1 MKYEFLFRVPGV
13 ICRRCAA
20 RDKERRQEKEAE
32 EVFCSHPGN
41 IVTHRSITRKV
52 GPFDVQVLLK
62 HSRYCLRG
70 LLDVAYCLKSK
81 IKRSISHCSSHFFLY
96 SCLGGPPT
104 RLVSLE
110 TFAGSY
116 QSSLRLP
123 SLLLSNRRISR
134 PFKKSSQKFQTS
146 SSLTL
151 LTVFHLPV
159 SVGARRL
166 HFPRLKVRPRCQKI
180 RHTVNEL
187 LESPIIVT
195 NRREK

>member
-1 MKYEFLFRVPGV
+1 MHKYPNACVITIHGRYNVKYEFLFRVPRV

-52 GPFDVQVLLK
+52 GPFDIQVLLK

-81 IKRSISHCSSHFFLY
+81 IKRSIIHAPRTFFLLARFVGIPRAG
-96 SCLGGPPT
+96 SKVVPPRKG
-104 RLVSLE
+104 RLALSLE

-116 QSSLRLP
+116 
-123 SLLLSNRRISR
+123 
-134 PFKKSSQKFQTS
+134 
-146 SSLTL
+146 
-151 LTVFHLPV
+151 
-159 SVGARRL
+159 
-166 HFPRLKVRPRCQKI
+166 
-180 RHTVNEL
+180 
-187 LESPIIVT
+187 
-195 NRREK
+195 

>member
-52 GPFDVQVLLK
+52 GPSDVQVLLK

-81 IKRSISHCSSHFFLY
+81 IKRSIIHAPRTFFLLARFVGIPRAG
-96 SCLGGPPT
+96 SKVAPPRKG

-116 QSSLRLP
+116 
-123 SLLLSNRRISR
+123 
-134 PFKKSSQKFQTS
+134 
-146 SSLTL
+146 
-151 LTVFHLPV
+151 
-159 SVGARRL
+159 
-166 HFPRLKVRPRCQKI
+166 
-180 RHTVNEL
+180 
-187 LESPIIVT
+187 
-195 NRREK
+195 